1 MPSLPPRPTRL
12 SVTEL
17 PFYVFLVTLGLCLFR
32 AADLPSLD
40 VGVGGTTLSIGPA
53 DPALLVTAV
62 LAVRELWLRRRVP
75 SPWLL
80 GAIAAFAVLIV
91 LSAIPNSAGAVTA
104 AGKLSDFAVLALG
117 AAAFIDTRQR
127 FADLAW
133 FLVAFCTVAVAWGAV
148 EFVVN
153 GGKRQGSFMGEH
165 DLAALS
171 TMALVLGLAYLF
183 DRDRRPPTVGLV
195 GIVVGAVGI
204 VLGASLASV
213 LGLYLGAVAMVALAL
228 VRRDLRRRA
237 VVVTVLICAAV
248 TAGTY
253 GLRSADLGFLQS
265 WFGPPPET
273 PGQYAASWS
282 HRLIYVYIG
291 GPGLPRQPGLRHRLG
306 GRAAAARLRAV
317 SRRRARALLRP
328 AAALLPAGDGHA
340 DPAADVGSGAL
351 RAGTRRSRAL
361 RRAGRARD
369 PRRGRRRPP
378 AAAGRAV
385 GRAGLRAAG
394 LARGDRRRDRR
405 SGALRRLA
413 AGGALLAGARRRGGP
428 SGRAGADD
436 VSLSIVHVIARLNV
450 GGAALHVLQLA
461 HEQARRGHDVVV
473 VAGTLAAGEESM
485 EYVADEL
492 GVRPA
497 PAARAA
503 A

>member
-1 MPSLPPRPTRL
+1 MPSPQPRPTRL

-40 VGVGGTTLSIGPA
+40 VGIGGTTVSIGPA
-53 DPALLVTAV
+53 DPALLLTAV
-62 LAVRELWLRRRVP
+62 LAVRQLWIRRRIP

-80 GAIAAFAVLIV
+80 AAIAAFALLITV
-91 LSAIPNSAGAVTA
+91 SAIPNGASALTA
-104 AGKLSDFAVLALG
+104 AGKLSDFAILALG
-117 AAAFIDTRQR
+117 AAAFVDTRRR
-127 FADLAW
+127 FSQLAF

-171 TMALVLGLAYLF
+171 TMALVYGLAHLF
-183 DRDRRPPTVGLV
+183 HRDRRPPTVALV
-195 GIVVGAVGI
+195 GIVVGALGI

-213 LGLYLGAVAMVALAL
+213 LGLYIATVAMIALAL
-228 VRRDLRRRA
+228 GRRDLRRRA
-237 VVVTVLICAAV
+237 VVVTVLICAVV

-291 GPGLPRQPGLRHRLG
+291 GRVFLDNPVFGTGWEGELPPHDYAAVPLG
-306 GRAAAARLRAV
+306 
-317 SRRRARALLRP
+317 RARAVLGP

-351 RAGTRRSRAL
+351 RAGA
-361 RRAGRARD
+361 RRAASSSSRWFAWPSSTPWSPAGSL
-369 PRRGRRRPP
+369 RPGEP
-378 AAAGRAV
+378 L
-385 GRAGLRAAG
+385 GRAGVRPAG
-394 LARGDRRRDRR
+394 LAGRDRR
-405 SGALRRLA
+405 CSRRRRALRRLA
-413 AGGALLAGARRRGGP
+413 AGGALLAGARRRRGP
-428 SGRAGADD
+428 
-436 VSLSIVHVIARLNV
+436 AR
-450 GGAALHVLQLA
+450 
-461 HEQARRGHDVVV
+461 
-473 VAGTLAAGEESM
+473 
-485 EYVADEL
+485 
-492 GVRPA
+492 
-497 PAARAA
+497 
-503 A
+503 